1 MNSTPMEHPV
11 NRQKTG
17 KPKPRGGK
25 RRTSW
30 KKGQSGNLKGR
41 PVLPE
46 DYKAAMK
53 ILDPMATK
61 VLQAVLDDPKH
72 PRRQQA
78 AEYVLNRNHGT
89 PRTRTEVSTP
99 IGKAIE
105 VKVRGVRSMTTE
117 ERQKHVDELIAKRA
131 AAAAGAGAG
140 VLENSTGD
148 GEGGE

>member
-1 MNSTPMEHPV
+1 MKRPP
-11 NRQKTG
+11 NRLKTG

-30 KKGQSGNLKGR
+30 KPGQSGNLKGR
-41 PVLPE
+41 PPLPE
-46 DYKAAMK
+46 DYKQAMK
-53 ILDPMATK
+53 VLDPLATK
-61 VLQAVLDDPKH
+61 VLEDVMSDKKH

-99 IGKAIE
+99 VGKPIE

-117 ERQKHVDELIAKRA
+117 ERQRFTDELIARRA
-131 AAAAGAGAG
+131 AAGVGALEGEADSAGD
-140 VLENSTGD
+140 D